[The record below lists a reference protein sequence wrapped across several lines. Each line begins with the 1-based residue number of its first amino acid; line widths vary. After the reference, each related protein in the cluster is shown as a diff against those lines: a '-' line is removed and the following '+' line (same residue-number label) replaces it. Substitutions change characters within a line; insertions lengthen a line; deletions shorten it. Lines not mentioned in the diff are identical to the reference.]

1 MDLVVSNDLSNMGNL
16 AVDVTYAALSLNQLV
31 RDLNRI
37 GLKHHPSV
45 SSSQLRFVM
54 ESYAESG
61 DDSAKIKKL
70 EKDNENLSKR
80 VEKQEEE
87 NEKFKRKLGD
97 LASVVS
103 NLKKNKKQKRGTAD
117 DEEE

>member
-1 MDLVVSNDLSNMGNL
+1 MTNDLSHMENL

-70 EKDNENLSKR
+70 EKDNEKLSKS
-80 VEKQEEE
+80 VEKLEEE

-97 LASVVS
+97 LASVVT
-103 NLKKNKKQKRGTAD
+103 NLKKNKKQKRGSADD
-117 DEEE
+117 DEE